1 MTGAYTALCPEEIN
15 LGKRPQSHLLHGEF
29 GSWHVSLL
37 LFCME
42 NLDLGMFPFCSFAW
56 RIRVGSRLTQPR
68 LLICPTPTSS
78 TTMMIGILIIT
89 KLKMVVWESPN
100 IQLFGHT

>member
-42 NLDLGMFPFCSFAW
+42 NSGRISADPASPPDLSHPNFLNNNDDRDFDHNKVENGGMGVS
-56 RIRVGSRLTQPR
+56 
-68 LLICPTPTSS
+68 
-78 TTMMIGILIIT
+78 
-89 KLKMVVWESPN
+89 
-100 IQLFGHT
+100 